1 MKRFLGKV
9 IISVTGVLAVLGLTS
24 IDAKPTIK
32 HDPSIQKI
40 SETTPLYLIPAKE
53 ISQSAANM
61 TAWHTSHQ
69 SHWSHSSHQ
78 SHESHQSHYSHYSSW

>member
-9 IISVTGVLAVLGLTS
+9 IISFTGVLAVLGLTS

-32 HDPSIQKI
+32 HDTSINKV

-53 ISQSAANM
+53 ISNSTNNM

-69 SHWSHSSHQ
+69 SHGSHQ
-78 SHESHQSHYSHYSSW
+78 SHQSHQSHYSHYSSW